1 MIVIP
6 GRIPITIHPFF
17 WILAALIGWMSA
29 ANVAGMLIWIG
40 IIFVSVLFHEFGHA
54 LTAVAF
60 KQRASIQLVALGGLT
75 SFDGPKLPFW
85 KQFIIVLNGPLF
97 GFFLFL
103 IATALLQFNLTAWPV
118 WHGILKWAQVANLFW
133 TIANLLPV
141 QPLDGGQLLRIILEG
156 LFGVGG
162 VRASLLIG
170 AILSALLAIGFFL
183 IGALLG
189 GSLFFLFAF
198 QSFDAWR
205 KSRLANR
212 SDQDEENKILLAKG
226 EEAFSQGRNEEAK
239 AFFEQVRAKTGKG
252 ILAATAG
259 QYLAVLHMK
268 QGQKKEAYELLL
280 GLKKFLADDIRCLLH
295 QLASEFGNDQ
305 LVAEL
310 SADCYQIAPSQEMA
324 LRSSRAFSRLKQPR
338 MAGGWL
344 QTAWQ
349 YGGLDLASILEEPS
363 FKALRGEKDFEF
375 FIEKLKESE

>member
-6 GRIPITIHPFF
+6 GRIPIAIHPFF

-29 ANVAGMLIWIG
+29 ANLAGMLIWIG

-60 KQRASIQLVALGGLT
+60 KQKASIQLVALGGLT

-85 KQFIIVLNGPLF
+85 KQFIIVFNGPLF
-97 GFFLFL
+97 GFLLFL
-103 IATALLQFNLTAWPV
+103 AATVLLQFNLSDWPV
-118 WHGILKWAQVANLFW
+118 WHGVLKWTQIANLFW

-141 QPLDGGQLLRIILEG
+141 QPLDGGQLLRIVLEG
-156 LFGVGG
+156 LFGMKG

-170 AILSALLAIGFFL
+170 AILSALLAVVFFL

-198 QSFDAWR
+198 QGFDAWR

-212 SDQDEENKILLAKG
+212 NDQDDETKILLAKA
-226 EEAFSQGRNEEAK
+226 EEAFSQGKNEEAK
-239 AFFEQVRAKTGKG
+239 TLFEQVRVKAPQG
-252 ILAATAG
+252 ILSATAS

-268 QGQKKEAYELLL
+268 SGEKKEAYELLL

-295 QLASEFGNDQ
+295 QLAAEFGNDQ

-324 LRSSRAFSRLKQPR
+324 LRSARAFSRLNQPR

-349 YGGLDLASILEEPS
+349 YGGLDLTAILDEPS
-363 FKALRGEKDFEF
+363 FKALRGQKDFES
-375 FIEKLKESE
+375 FIEKLKES